1 METIHF
7 PLVTREAVAQQK
19 ILVDNLHAAAMRRL
33 HSEDFEAYR
42 DRWAK
47 ARAKLSQMQG
57 KLFFAGKEVCR
68 G

>member
-1 METIHF
+1 MEAINF
-7 PLVTREAVAQQK
+7 PSVTREAVAKQK
-19 ILVDNLHAAAMRRL
+19 NLVDNLYAATMRRL